1 MTPID
6 NAMKSKNAFLG
17 FAGLIA
23 AASVYMIWGSDLLPA
38 EGDPKGNPETWTR
51 KSCEGAR
58 SPSAVERYDG
68 TATGESQGKHETHA
82 VSCLGRQGGT

>member
-51 KSCEGAR
+51 KSCEGGWPTEISIR
-58 SPSAVERYDG
+58 SRAIRRNSYW
-68 TATGESQGKHETHA
+68 GES
-82 VSCLGRQGGT
+82 RQT